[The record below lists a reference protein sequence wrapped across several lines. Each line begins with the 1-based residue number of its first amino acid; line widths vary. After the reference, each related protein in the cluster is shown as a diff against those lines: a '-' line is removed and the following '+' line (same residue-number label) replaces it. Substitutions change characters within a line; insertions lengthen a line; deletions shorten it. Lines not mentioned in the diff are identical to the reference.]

1 MTFAGFLVAIIL
13 ATSALMKVRM
23 DRRTGTGTSPATL
36 LELVIAPIVAAAPM
50 VAGTLPV
57 NLVILAFV
65 VSITASV
72 LQVRRYS
79 AIRAQRESTE
89 GGRLAAYVR
98 YLSAAEGG
106 QPNDEQPEG
115 GAPPPDDPAH

>member
-23 DRRTGTGTSPATL
+23 DRRTGAGTSPATL
-36 LELVIAPIVAAAPM
+36 VELLTAPIVAAAPM
-50 VAGTLPV
+50 LAGTLPV
-57 NLVILAFV
+57 GLVALAFL

-72 LQVRRYS
+72 LQVRRHS
-79 AIRAQRESTE
+79 ALRAHRESTE

-98 YLSAAEGG
+98 YLSTAEDG

-115 GAPPPDDPAH
+115 GAPSPDDPAH